1 MGKLGSA
8 TSARPQACGD
18 NFTMQALPD
27 TLCYLNGDYTA
38 LQDARISVLDRG
50 FIFGDGIYEVIPVYQ
65 GRLFRFDEH
74 LARLFRSLAEV
85 QIPNPHTPEQWRQI
99 ADALVERNAA
109 SATGEETV
117 YIQVSRGVA
126 PRDHAMPQGITPTVF
141 AMINPLK
148 AQSAAARENGVACVT
163 AEDFR
168 WKKGHIKSTSL
179 LSAVLA
185 RQISVEAGATETIL
199 LRDGYLTEASSSNV
213 WVVKDGRVLGAPRDG
228 LVLEG
233 IRYGLIETLCKEA
246 NIPFELR
253 RISEAE
259 LRNADEVLLSSATKE
274 VLAVSRLDD
283 QPVGSGRPGP
293 VYAQLYAGYQ
303 RAKQGAPAAP
313 AIDAVPAAPTAVTP
327 PAQESLIEFPSLF
340 PIKVMGPKVEGFV
353 ETMTAIATEHDPSFE
368 MTRVQLRDSSGGKY
382 LSVTLTVTA
391 TSREQLDNLYRA
403 LTAHPL
409 AKYVL

>member
-1 MGKLGSA
+1 MTGLGK
-8 TSARPQACGD
+8 TRPHGTQACGD
-18 NFTMQALPD
+18 NFTMQALPN

-50 FIFGDGIYEVIPVYQ
+50 FIFGDGIYEVSPVYP

-74 LARLFRSLAEV
+74 LARLTRSLAEV
-85 QIPNPHTPEQWRQI
+85 QIANPHTPEQWRQI
-99 ADALVERNAA
+99 ADTLIERNAA
-109 SATGEETV
+109 KATGEETV

-148 AQSAAARENGVACVT
+148 SQSASAREQGVACVT

-233 IRYGLIETLCKEA
+233 IRYGLIETLCREA

-259 LRNADEVLLSSATKE
+259 LREADEVLLSSATKE
-274 VLAVSRLDD
+274 VLPVSRLDD
-283 QPVGSGRPGP
+283 QAVGSGRPGP

-303 RAKQGAPAAP
+303 RAKQGAPAP
-313 AIDAVPAAPTAVTP
+313 LSNTDSAAAVTPP

-409 AKYVL
+409 VKYVL